1 METRGKCVL
10 CGIKGQGRKDFICE
24 NCGDPERIFIL
35 CQMCGNRHEMSVEEL
50 TLLSVGLGILL
61 PCPPRLGMI
70 LEFESC
76 PKEGGY
82 SGDPTIYV
90 LKTA

>member
-1 METRGKCVL
+1 
-10 CGIKGQGRKDFICE
+10 
-24 NCGDPERIFIL
+24 
-35 CQMCGNRHEMSVEEL
+35 MSVEEL